1 MRFSEEWIENLL
13 LPLTAAITLLL
24 DLADTFNWFNF
35 FPNGGTSTLILLL
48 SAMTISTLAIIQRQL
63 IKLRE
68 QLQRLQTQKRL
79 ESLERIPEEIDPA
92 LRSVLQDGYFQ
103 EIIEFLHE
111 AVNEGQSPVHD
122 ETRFRYYFAN
132 MLKNYARCTFLFI
145 CPMSFCS
152 FWQDPST
159 ERATNSFLRTG
170 GKLKLVLIAQDAQEM
185 ASSTAPLTLKSL
197 QQQNVQYY
205 VVNGVSLP
213 ADLKKFCIVEHGGK
227 VAWELTRTSGGNV
240 EESTLTADKR
250 KISAHIRAFEKL
262 WDGDLQQ
269 KRKGI

>member
-1 MRFSEEWIENLL
+1 
-13 LPLTAAITLLL
+13 
-24 DLADTFNWFNF
+24 
-35 FPNGGTSTLILLL
+35 
-48 SAMTISTLAIIQRQL
+48 
-63 IKLRE
+63 
-68 QLQRLQTQKRL
+68 
-79 ESLERIPEEIDPA
+79 
-92 LRSVLQDGYFQ
+92 
-103 EIIEFLHE
+103 
-111 AVNEGQSPVHD
+111 
-122 ETRFRYYFAN
+122 
-132 MLKNYARCTFLFI
+132 
-145 CPMSFCS
+145 MSFCS